1 MPVTGRKNFTFK
13 EDFANE
19 KTFDQHGS
27 GGQYGSQ
34 HHTCPCFCIRGGQQP
49 ETVIGQEIDRQNSS
63 EDYSEVSSLDQLTYT
78 GNECKVRLKENIVM
92 TTAVTVNSGNR
103 LTIDLNGHTLT
114 APENDRAFRIQDGA
128 LTIEDSIGTG
138 VIQGSGTVT
147 SYGGNGGAIWMSS
160 SDSNNAL
167 TLTGGTIR
175 GFTAKYGA
183 GVYMGSGTF
192 HMTGGAIQN
201 CLATDGGLADGGG
214 VYVFGGS
221 FELTDGTISACKANN
236 AGGGVYVSSGSFE
249 MSGGSIENCTAH
261 EGAGVKVYAS
271 NGKTA
276 SFSMN
281 GSGEIKNCNQ
291 NGVSVSAIGNGTP
304 EFTMDGGT
312 IEGSSG
318 YGVWVAAGS
327 AVMSGGSVKDSER
340 YDIYIGRSATLTVN
354 NTQVGGTVMNM
365 GAITGQGSAE
375 FTGTVENLGYVGAG
389 KITGCKIH
397 RIEHRSPYKGTI
409 ENSTWDEYVY
419 LLGYRWPAEKI
430 PSAAGESISLKF
442 PSYISEPAAMT
453 NTLVIPEGVTVTVDL
468 AGKPV
473 SADTTVTSDI
483 KIINHGTLTLI
494 DSSTGGTLSIPIEND
509 GVLNANGGTVTGEV
523 TNKGTIQAT
532 GTPVTKFTGTLVNE
546 EGASV
551 TAGNFMDCT
560 ITNNGGT
567 IGGDAIFD
575 RPEPDPEQPGAG
587 SEDGGAGAVI
597 AALAVGT
604 VVVGGGILLAHS
616 YIQNNLPEGFAVP
629 ETRRELAV
637 VLWNMASKPE
647 PASQQTYTDV
657 QDEEVLKAVCWAV
670 ENELVTP
677 ETESTLGADV
687 RVNRLQVI
695 GAMYQTNKRKK

>member
-1 MPVTGRKNFTFK
+1 M
-13 EDFANE
+13 
-19 KTFDQHGS
+19 
-27 GGQYGSQ
+27 
-34 HHTCPCFCIRGGQQP
+34 
-49 ETVIGQEIDRQNSS
+49 IGQEIDRQNSS

-78 GNECKVRLKENIVM
+78 NNECKVRLTENIVM
-92 TTAVTVNSGNR
+92 TGAVTVNNGNR

-114 APENDRAFRIQDGA
+114 AAENSRAFFIQNGA
-128 LTIEDSIGTG
+128 LTIEDSGSTG

-147 SYGGNGGAIWMSS
+147 GNGGAIWMSS

-175 GFTAKYGA
+175 GFTA
-183 GVYMGSGTF
+183 T
-192 HMTGGAIQN
+192 
-201 CLATDGGLADGGG
+201 DGGG
-214 VYVFGGS
+214 VYVSGGS
-221 FELTDGTISACKANN
+221 FKMTDGTISTCNATN

-261 EGAGVKVYAS
+261 EGAGVKVLAS
-271 NGKTA
+271 SGKA
-276 SFSMN
+276 SFSMS

-291 NGVSVSAIGNGTP
+291 DGVSIAAIGGTS
-304 EFTMDGGT
+304 EFSMSGGT
-312 IEGSSG
+312 IEDNSG
-318 YGVWVAAGS
+318 FGVWVDNGS
-327 AVMSGGSVKDSER
+327 AVMSGGSVKGSER
-340 YDIYIGRSATLTVN
+340 YDIYIGSRAALTVK
-354 NTQVGGTVMNM
+354 NTQVGGTVLNM
-365 GAITGQGSAE
+365 GKITGNGSAK
-375 FTGTVENLGYVGAG
+375 FTGTVENSGYAAAE
-389 KITGCKIH
+389 ITGCKIH
-397 RIEHRSPYKGTI
+397 RIEHRFPYKGTI
-409 ENSTWDEYVY
+409 EGSPDEYVY
-419 LLGYRWPAEKI
+419 LLGHSWPTAKI
-430 PSAAGESISLKF
+430 PSAAGESISLKV
-442 PSYISEPAAMT
+442 PSYITATME

-473 SADTTVTSDI
+473 SADAETSDI

-494 DSSTGGTLSIPIEND
+494 DSSTDGALSIPIEND
-509 GVLNANGGTVTGEV
+509 GVLNANGGTVTSKV

-532 GTPVTKFTGTLVNE
+532 GTPVTQFTGTLVNQ

-551 TAGNFMDCT
+551 TAGDFRGCT

-567 IGGDAIFD
+567 IGGGAILD
-575 RPEPDPEQPGAG
+575 NPEPDPEQPGAG

-604 VVVGGGILLAHS
+604 AVVGGGILLAHS

-629 ETRRELAV
+629 ETRQELAV
-637 VLWNMASKPE
+637 VLWNMAGKPE

>member
-1 MPVTGRKNFTFK
+1 MRPG
-13 EDFANE
+13 
-19 KTFDQHGS
+19 
-27 GGQYGSQ
+27 
-34 HHTCPCFCIRGGQQP
+34 GGQQP

-63 EDYSEVSSLDQLTYT
+63 GDYLEVSSLDQLTYT
-78 GNECKVRLKENIVM
+78 NNECKVRLTESIVM
-92 TTAVTVNSGNR
+92 TGAVTVNNGNR

-114 APENDRAFRIQDGA
+114 AAENSRAFFIQNGA

-138 VIQGSGTVT
+138 VIQGSGTVNG
-147 SYGGNGGAIWMSS
+147 YGGAILMNG

-167 TLTGGTIR
+167 TLAGGTIR

-183 GVYMGSGTF
+183 GVSMGNGTF
-192 HMTGGAIQN
+192 RMTGGAIRN
-201 CLATDGGLADGGG
+201 CSATGGKADGGG
-214 VYVFGGS
+214 VYVSGGS
-221 FELTDGTISACKANN
+221 FEMSDGTISACNAAN
-236 AGGGVYVSSGSFE
+236 AGGGVYVISGSFE
-249 MSGGSIENCTAH
+249 MSGGSIEDCTAY

-271 NGKTA
+271 NGETA

-318 YGVWVAAGS
+318 YGVCMDAGS
-327 AVMSGGSVKDSER
+327 AVMSGGSVKDSEL
-340 YDIYIGRSATLTVN
+340 YDIRIGSSATLTVN
-354 NTQVGGTVMNM
+354 NTSVGGTVLNQ
-365 GAITGQGSAE
+365 GAITGQGNAE
-375 FTGTVENLGYVGAG
+375 FTGTVEIAGTG

-409 ENSTWDEYVY
+409 TDSPCDEYVY
-419 LLGYRWPAEKI
+419 LLGRSWKI
-430 PSAAGESISLKF
+430 PSGAGESITLKVSSYLPPVMENSL
-442 PSYISEPAAMT
+442 E
-453 NTLVIPEGVTVTVDL
+453 IPKGVTVTVDL
-468 AGKPV
+468 AGKTL
-473 SADTTVTSDI
+473 SAKESDF

-509 GVLNANGGTVTGEV
+509 GILNANGGTVTSEV
-523 TNKGTIQAT
+523 TNRGAIQAT
-532 GTPVTKFTGTLVNE
+532 GTPVTQFTGTLVNR

-551 TAGNFMDCT
+551 TAGDFRGCT

-567 IGGDAIFD
+567 IGGDAILEE
-575 RPEPDPEQPGAG
+575 PKPDPEQPGAG

-604 VVVGGGILLAHS
+604 AVVGGGILLAHS

-629 ETRRELAV
+629 ETRQELAV
-637 VLWNMASKPE
+637 VLWNMAGKPE

>member
-1 MPVTGRKNFTFK
+1 MRPG
-13 EDFANE
+13 
-19 KTFDQHGS
+19 
-27 GGQYGSQ
+27 
-34 HHTCPCFCIRGGQQP
+34 GGQQP

-63 EDYSEVSSLDQLTYT
+63 GDYLEVSSLDQLTYIN
-78 GNECKVRLKENIVM
+78 NECKVRLTKDIVM
-92 TTAVTVNSGNR
+92 TKAVTVNNGNS

-114 APENDRAFRIQDGA
+114 AAANSQAFRIQGGA

-147 SYGGNGGAIWMSS
+147 GNGGAIWMSS

-175 GFTAKYGA
+175 GFTA
-183 GVYMGSGTF
+183 T
-192 HMTGGAIQN
+192 
-201 CLATDGGLADGGG
+201 DGGG
-214 VYVFGGS
+214 VYVDGGS
-221 FELTDGTISACKANN
+221 FEMSDGTISACNAAN

-249 MSGGSIENCTAH
+249 MSGGSIEDCTAH
-261 EGAGVKVYAS
+261 EGAGVKVLAS
-271 NGKTA
+271 SGKA
-276 SFSMN
+276 SFSMS

-291 NGVSVSAIGNGTP
+291 DGVSIAAIGGTS
-304 EFTMDGGT
+304 EFSMSGGT
-312 IEGSSG
+312 IEDNSG
-318 YGVWVAAGS
+318 FGVWVDNGS
-327 AVMSGGSVKDSER
+327 AVMSGGSVKGSER
-340 YDIYIGRSATLTVN
+340 YDIYIGSRAALTVK
-354 NTQVGGTVMNM
+354 NTQVGGTVLNL
-365 GAITGQGSAE
+365 GKITGQGSAE
-375 FTGTVENLGYVGAG
+375 FTGTVENSGYAVAE
-389 KITGCKIH
+389 ITGCKIH

-409 ENSTWDEYVY
+409 TGSTWDEYVY
-419 LLGYRWPAEKI
+419 LLGRSWPTAKI
-430 PSAAGESISLKF
+430 PSEAGESITLKVSSYLPPVMENSL
-442 PSYISEPAAMT
+442 E
-453 NTLVIPEGVTVTVDL
+453 IPKGVTVTVDL
-468 AGKPV
+468 AGKTL
-473 SADTTVTSDI
+473 SAEESDF

-509 GVLNANGGTVTGEV
+509 GVLNANGGTVTSEV
-523 TNKGTIQAT
+523 TNKGTIKAT
-532 GTPVTKFTGTLVNE
+532 GTPVTQFTGTLVNQ

-551 TAGNFMDCT
+551 TAGDFRGCM

-567 IGGDAIFD
+567 IGGDAILD
-575 RPEPDPEQPGAG
+575 NPEPDPEQPGAG

-604 VVVGGGILLAHS
+604 AVVGGGILLAHS

-629 ETRRELAV
+629 ETRQELAV
-637 VLWNMASKPE
+637 VLWNMAGKPE

>member
-1 MPVTGRKNFTFK
+1 MRPG
-13 EDFANE
+13 
-19 KTFDQHGS
+19 
-27 GGQYGSQ
+27 
-34 HHTCPCFCIRGGQQP
+34 GGQQP

-63 EDYSEVSSLDQLTYT
+63 GDYLEVSSLDQLTYIN
-78 GNECKVRLKENIVM
+78 NECKVRLTKDIVM
-92 TTAVTVNSGNR
+92 TKAVTVNNGNS

-114 APENDRAFRIQDGA
+114 AAANSQAFRIQGGA

-147 SYGGNGGAIWMSS
+147 GNGGAIWMSS

-175 GFTAKYGA
+175 GFTA
-183 GVYMGSGTF
+183 T
-192 HMTGGAIQN
+192 
-201 CLATDGGLADGGG
+201 DGGG
-214 VYVFGGS
+214 VYVDGGS
-221 FELTDGTISACKANN
+221 FEMSGGTISACNATN
-236 AGGGVYVSSGSFE
+236 AGGGVYVSSGSFK
-249 MSGGSIENCTAH
+249 MSGGSIEDCTAH

-276 SFSMN
+276 SFSMTGGEIQN
-281 GSGEIKNCNQ
+281 CNTDGVSIYAIGSGT
-291 NGVSVSAIGNGTP
+291 S
-304 EFTMDGGT
+304 EFTMTGGT
-312 IEGSSG
+312 IEDNGG
-318 YGVWVAAGS
+318 YGVWVDNGS
-327 AVMSGGSVKDSER
+327 AVMSGGSVKGSER
-340 YDIYIGRSATLTVN
+340 YDIYIGSRATLTVN
-354 NTQVGGTVMNM
+354 NTQVGGTVLNM
-365 GAITGQGSAE
+365 GKITGQGSAE
-375 FTGTVENLGYVGAG
+375 FTGTVENSGYAAAG
-389 KITGCKIH
+389 ITGCKIH

-409 ENSTWDEYVY
+409 TGSPDEYVY
-419 LLGYRWPAEKI
+419 LLGHSWPTAKI
-430 PSAAGESISLKF
+430 PSAAGESISLKV
-442 PSYISEPAAMT
+442 PSYITATME

-473 SADTTVTSDI
+473 SADAETSDI

-509 GVLNANGGTVTGEV
+509 GVLNANGGTVTSEV

-532 GTPVTKFTGTLVNE
+532 GTPVTQFTGTLFNE

-551 TAGNFMDCT
+551 TAGNFIDCT

-567 IGGDAIFD
+567 IGGDAILEN
-575 RPEPDPEQPGAG
+575 PEPDPEQPGAG

-604 VVVGGGILLAHS
+604 AVVGGGILLAHS

-629 ETRRELAV
+629 ETRQELAV
-637 VLWNMASKPE
+637 VLWNMAGKPE

>member
-1 MPVTGRKNFTFK
+1 MKKRLISMVLAVSMAVSIMPAPA
-13 EDFANE
+13 FA
-19 KTFDQHGS
+19 S
-27 GGQYGSQ
+27 G
-34 HHTCPCFCIRGGQQP
+34 GGQQP

-63 EDYSEVSSLDQLTYT
+63 GDYLEVSSLDQLTYIN
-78 GNECKVRLKENIVM
+78 NECKVRLTKDIVM
-92 TTAVTVNSGNR
+92 TKAVTVNNGNS

-114 APENDRAFRIQDGA
+114 AAANSQAFRIQGGA

-147 SYGGNGGAIWMSS
+147 GNGGAIWMSS

-175 GFTAKYGA
+175 GFTA
-183 GVYMGSGTF
+183 
-192 HMTGGAIQN
+192 
-201 CLATDGGLADGGG
+201 TDGG
-214 VYVFGGS
+214 VYVDGGS
-221 FELTDGTISACKANN
+221 FEMSGGTISACNATN
-236 AGGGVYVSSGSFE
+236 AGGGVYVSSGSFK
-249 MSGGSIENCTAH
+249 MSGGSIEDCTAH

-276 SFSMN
+276 SFSMTGGEIQN
-281 GSGEIKNCNQ
+281 CNTDGVSIYAIGSGT
-291 NGVSVSAIGNGTP
+291 S
-304 EFTMDGGT
+304 EFTMTGGT
-312 IEGSSG
+312 IEDNGG
-318 YGVWVAAGS
+318 YGVWVDNGS
-327 AVMSGGSVKDSER
+327 AVMSGGSVKGSER
-340 YDIYIGRSATLTVN
+340 YDIYIGSRATLTVN
-354 NTQVGGTVMNM
+354 NTQVGGTVLNM
-365 GAITGQGSAE
+365 GKITGQGSAE
-375 FTGTVENLGYVGAG
+375 FTGTVENSGYAAAG
-389 KITGCKIH
+389 ITGCKIH

-409 ENSTWDEYVY
+409 TDSPCDEYVY
-419 LLGYRWPAEKI
+419 LLGYSWPTAKI
-430 PSAAGESISLKF
+430 PSGAGESISLKF
-442 PSYISEPAAMT
+442 PSYITPKME
-453 NTLVIPEGVTVTVDL
+453 NTLEIPEGVTVTVDL

-473 SADTTVTSDI
+473 SADTGASDI

-494 DSSTGGTLSIPIEND
+494 DSGTDGTLSIPIEND
-509 GVLNANGGTVTGEV
+509 GVLNANGGTVTGKV
-523 TNKGTIQAT
+523 TNRGTIQAT

-551 TAGNFMDCT
+551 TAGNFKDCT

-567 IGGDAIFD
+567 IGGDAILD
-575 RPEPDPEQPGAG
+575 KPEPDPEQPGAG
-587 SEDGGAGAVI
+587 SEDGGTGAVI

-604 VVVGGGILLAHS
+604 AVVGGGILLAHS

-629 ETRRELAV
+629 ETRQELAV
-637 VLWNMASKPE
+637 VLWNMAGKPE

>member
-1 MPVTGRKNFTFK
+1 M
-13 EDFANE
+13 
-19 KTFDQHGS
+19 
-27 GGQYGSQ
+27 
-34 HHTCPCFCIRGGQQP
+34 
-49 ETVIGQEIDRQNSS
+49 IGQEIDRQNSS

-78 GNECKVRLKENIVM
+78 NNECKVRLTENIVM
-92 TTAVTVNSGNR
+92 TGAVTVNNGNR

-114 APENDRAFRIQDGA
+114 AAENSRAFFIQNGA
-128 LTIEDSIGTG
+128 LTIEDSGSTG

-147 SYGGNGGAIWMSS
+147 GNGGAIWMSS

-175 GFTAKYGA
+175 GFTA
-183 GVYMGSGTF
+183 T
-192 HMTGGAIQN
+192 
-201 CLATDGGLADGGG
+201 DGGG
-214 VYVFGGS
+214 VYVDGGS
-221 FELTDGTISACKANN
+221 FEMSGGTISACNATN
-236 AGGGVYVSSGSFE
+236 AGGGVYVSSGSFK
-249 MSGGSIENCTAH
+249 MSGGSIEDCTAH

-276 SFSMN
+276 SFSMTGGEIQN
-281 GSGEIKNCNQ
+281 CNTDGVSIYAIGSGT
-291 NGVSVSAIGNGTP
+291 S
-304 EFTMDGGT
+304 EFTMTGGT
-312 IEGSSG
+312 IEDNGG
-318 YGVWVAAGS
+318 YGVWVDNGS
-327 AVMSGGSVKDSER
+327 AVMSGGSVKGSER
-340 YDIYIGRSATLTVN
+340 YDIYIGSRATLTVN
-354 NTQVGGTVMNM
+354 NTQVGGTVLNM
-365 GAITGQGSAE
+365 GKITGQGSAE
-375 FTGTVENLGYVGAG
+375 FTGTVENSGYAAAG
-389 KITGCKIH
+389 ITGCKIH

-409 ENSTWDEYVY
+409 EGSTWDEYVY
-419 LLGYRWPAEKI
+419 LLGYSWPTAKI
-430 PSAAGESISLKF
+430 PSGAGESISLKF
-442 PSYISEPAAMT
+442 PSYITPKME
-453 NTLVIPEGVTVTVDL
+453 NTLEIPEGVTVTVDL

-473 SADTTVTSDI
+473 SADAEASDI

-509 GVLNANGGTVTGEV
+509 GVLNANGGTVTGKV
-523 TNKGTIQAT
+523 TNRGTIQAT
-532 GTPVTKFTGTLVNE
+532 GTPVTQFTGTLVNQ

-567 IGGDAIFD
+567 IGGGAILD
-575 RPEPDPEQPGAG
+575 KPEPDPEQPGAG

-604 VVVGGGILLAHS
+604 AVVGGGILLAHS

-629 ETRRELAV
+629 ETRQELAV
-637 VLWNMASKPE
+637 VLWNMAGKPE

>member
-1 MPVTGRKNFTFK
+1 MRPG
-13 EDFANE
+13 
-19 KTFDQHGS
+19 
-27 GGQYGSQ
+27 
-34 HHTCPCFCIRGGQQP
+34 GGQQS
-49 ETVIGQEIDRQNSS
+49 ETVIGQEIDQQNSS
-63 EDYSEVSSLDQLTYT
+63 DDYTEVNSLDNLTYT
-78 GNECKVRLKENIVM
+78 NNVCKIRLAADTVM
-92 TTAVTVNSGNR
+92 TGSVTVDSGKS

-114 APENDRAFRIQDGA
+114 AAANSKAFWIRNGA

-138 VIQGSGTVT
+138 VIQGSGTVNG
-147 SYGGNGGAIWMSS
+147 YGGAILMNG

-167 TLTGGTIR
+167 TLAGGTIR

-183 GVYMGSGTF
+183 GVSMGNGTF
-192 HMTGGAIQN
+192 RMTGGAIRN
-201 CLATDGGLADGGG
+201 CSATGGKADGGG
-214 VYVFGGS
+214 VYVSGGS
-221 FELTDGTISACKANN
+221 FEMSDGTISACNAAN
-236 AGGGVYVSSGSFE
+236 AGGGVYVISGSFE

-261 EGAGVKVYAS
+261 EGAGVKVLVS
-271 NGKTA
+271 SGKA
-276 SFSMN
+276 SFSM
-281 GSGEIKNCNQ
+281 S
-291 NGVSVSAIGNGTP
+291 
-304 EFTMDGGT
+304 GGT
-312 IEGSSG
+312 IEGSSRDG
-318 YGVWVAAGS
+318 VSIAAIGSGTPEFSMSGGTIEDNSGFGVWVDNGS
-327 AVMSGGSVKDSER
+327 AVMSGGSVKGSER
-340 YDIYIGRSATLTVN
+340 YDIYIGSRAALKVN
-354 NTQVGGTVMNM
+354 DTQVGGTVLNL
-365 GAITGQGSAE
+365 GKITGQGSAE
-375 FTGTVENLGYVGAG
+375 FTGTVENSGYAAAG
-389 KITGCKIH
+389 ITGCKIH
-397 RIEHRSPYKGTI
+397 RIEHRFPYKGTI

-419 LLGYRWPAEKI
+419 LLGHSWPTAKI
-430 PSAAGESISLKF
+430 PSAAGESISLKV
-442 PSYISEPAAMT
+442 PSYITATME

-473 SADTTVTSDI
+473 SADAETSDI

-494 DSSTGGTLSIPIEND
+494 DRSTGGALSIPIEND

-523 TNKGTIQAT
+523 TNRGTIQAT
-532 GTPVTKFTGTLVNE
+532 GTPVTQFTGTLVNQ

-551 TAGNFMDCT
+551 TAGDFRGCT

-567 IGGDAIFD
+567 IGGDAILEE
-575 RPEPDPEQPGAG
+575 PKPDPEQPGAG

-604 VVVGGGILLAHS
+604 AVVGGGILLAHS

-629 ETRRELAV
+629 ETRQELAV
-637 VLWNMASKPE
+637 VLWNMAGKPE

>member
-1 MPVTGRKNFTFK
+1 M
-13 EDFANE
+13 
-19 KTFDQHGS
+19 
-27 GGQYGSQ
+27 
-34 HHTCPCFCIRGGQQP
+34 
-49 ETVIGQEIDRQNSS
+49 IGQEIDRQNSS
-63 EDYSEVSSLDQLTYT
+63 GDYLEVSSLDQLTYIN
-78 GNECKVRLKENIVM
+78 NECKVRLTKDIVM
-92 TTAVTVNSGNR
+92 TKAVTVNNGNS

-114 APENDRAFRIQDGA
+114 AAANSQAFRIQGGA

-147 SYGGNGGAIWMSS
+147 GNGGAIWMSS

-175 GFTAKYGA
+175 GFTA
-183 GVYMGSGTF
+183 T
-192 HMTGGAIQN
+192 
-201 CLATDGGLADGGG
+201 DGGG
-214 VYVFGGS
+214 VYVDGGS
-221 FELTDGTISACKANN
+221 FEMSGGTISACNATN
-236 AGGGVYVSSGSFE
+236 AGGGVYVSSGSFK
-249 MSGGSIENCTAH
+249 MSGGSIEDCTAH

-276 SFSMN
+276 SFSMTGGEIQN
-281 GSGEIKNCNQ
+281 CNTDGVSIYAIGSGT
-291 NGVSVSAIGNGTP
+291 S
-304 EFTMDGGT
+304 EFTMTGGT
-312 IEGSSG
+312 IEDNGG
-318 YGVWVAAGS
+318 YGVWVDNGS
-327 AVMSGGSVKDSER
+327 AVMSGGSVKGSER
-340 YDIYIGRSATLTVN
+340 YDIYIGSRATLTVN
-354 NTQVGGTVMNM
+354 NTQVGGTVLNM
-365 GAITGQGSAE
+365 GKITGQGSAE
-375 FTGTVENLGYVGAG
+375 FTGTVENSGYAAAG
-389 KITGCKIH
+389 ITGCKIH

-409 ENSTWDEYVY
+409 EGSTWDEYVY
-419 LLGYRWPAEKI
+419 LLGYSWPTAKI
-430 PSAAGESISLKF
+430 PSGAGESISLKVS
-442 PSYISEPAAMT
+442 SYLPPVMENSLE
-453 NTLVIPEGVTVTVDL
+453 IPKGVTVTVDL

-473 SADTTVTSDI
+473 SADTGASDI

-494 DSSTGGTLSIPIEND
+494 DSGTDGTLSIPIEND
-509 GVLNANGGTVTGEV
+509 GVLNANGGTVTGKV
-523 TNKGTIQAT
+523 TNRGTIQAT
-532 GTPVTKFTGTLVNE
+532 GTPVTQFTGTLVNQ

-551 TAGNFMDCT
+551 TAGDFRGCT

-567 IGGDAIFD
+567 IGGGAILD
-575 RPEPDPEQPGAG
+575 KPEPDPEQPGAG

-604 VVVGGGILLAHS
+604 AVVGGGILLAHS

-629 ETRRELAV
+629 ETRQELAV
-637 VLWNMASKPE
+637 VLWNMAGKPE

>member
-1 MPVTGRKNFTFK
+1 MKKRLISMVLAVSMAVSIMPAPA
-13 EDFANE
+13 FA
-19 KTFDQHGS
+19 S
-27 GGQYGSQ
+27 
-34 HHTCPCFCIRGGQQP
+34 GGQQP

-63 EDYSEVSSLDQLTYT
+63 GDYLEVSSLDQLTYIN
-78 GNECKVRLKENIVM
+78 NECKVRLTKDIVM
-92 TTAVTVNSGNR
+92 TKAVTVNNGNS

-114 APENDRAFRIQDGA
+114 AAANSQAFRIQGGA

-147 SYGGNGGAIWMSS
+147 GNGGAIWMSS

-175 GFTAKYGA
+175 GFTA
-183 GVYMGSGTF
+183 T
-192 HMTGGAIQN
+192 
-201 CLATDGGLADGGG
+201 DGGG
-214 VYVFGGS
+214 VYVDGGS
-221 FELTDGTISACKANN
+221 FEMSGGTISACNATN
-236 AGGGVYVSSGSFE
+236 AGGGVYVSSGSFK
-249 MSGGSIENCTAH
+249 MSGGSIEDCTAH

-276 SFSMN
+276 SFSMTGGEIQN
-281 GSGEIKNCNQ
+281 CNTDGVSIYAIGSGT
-291 NGVSVSAIGNGTP
+291 S
-304 EFTMDGGT
+304 EFTMTGGT
-312 IEGSSG
+312 IEDNGG
-318 YGVWVAAGS
+318 YGVWVDNGS
-327 AVMSGGSVKDSER
+327 AVMSGGSVKGSER
-340 YDIYIGRSATLTVN
+340 YDIYIGSRATLTVN
-354 NTQVGGTVMNM
+354 NTQVGGTVLNM
-365 GAITGQGSAE
+365 GKITGQGSAE
-375 FTGTVENLGYVGAG
+375 FTGTVENSGYAAAG
-389 KITGCKIH
+389 ITGCKIH

-409 ENSTWDEYVY
+409 TDSPCDEYVY
-419 LLGYRWPAEKI
+419 LLGYSWPTAKI
-430 PSAAGESISLKF
+430 PSGAGESISLKF
-442 PSYISEPAAMT
+442 PSYITPKME
-453 NTLVIPEGVTVTVDL
+453 NTLEIPEGVTVTVDL

-473 SADTTVTSDI
+473 SADTGASDI

-494 DSSTGGTLSIPIEND
+494 DSGTDGTLSIPIEND
-509 GVLNANGGTVTGEV
+509 GVLNANGGTVTGKV
-523 TNKGTIQAT
+523 TNRGTIQAT

-551 TAGNFMDCT
+551 TAGNFKDCT

-567 IGGDAIFD
+567 IGGDAILD
-575 RPEPDPEQPGAG
+575 KPEPDPEQPGAG
-587 SEDGGAGAVI
+587 SEDGGTGAVI

-604 VVVGGGILLAHS
+604 AVVGGGILLAHS

-629 ETRRELAV
+629 ETRQELAV
-637 VLWNMASKPE
+637 VLWNMAGKPE

>member
-1 MPVTGRKNFTFK
+1 M
-13 EDFANE
+13 
-19 KTFDQHGS
+19 
-27 GGQYGSQ
+27 
-34 HHTCPCFCIRGGQQP
+34 
-49 ETVIGQEIDRQNSS
+49 IGQEIDRQNSS
-63 EDYSEVSSLDQLTYT
+63 GDYLEVSSLNQLTYT
-78 GNECKVRLKENIVM
+78 NKECKVRLTENIVM
-92 TTAVTVNSGNR
+92 TGAVTVNNGNR

-114 APENDRAFRIQDGA
+114 AAANSRAFFIQNGA

-147 SYGGNGGAIWMSS
+147 GNGGAIWMSS

-175 GFTAKYGA
+175 GFTA
-183 GVYMGSGTF
+183 T
-192 HMTGGAIQN
+192 
-201 CLATDGGLADGGG
+201 DGGG
-214 VYVFGGS
+214 VYVDGGS
-221 FELTDGTISACKANN
+221 FEMFSGTISACNATN
-236 AGGGVYVSSGSFE
+236 AGGGVYVSSGSFK
-249 MSGGSIENCTAH
+249 MSGGSIEDCTAH

-276 SFSMN
+276 SFSMTGGEIQN
-281 GSGEIKNCNQ
+281 CNTDGVSIYAIGSGT
-291 NGVSVSAIGNGTP
+291 S
-304 EFTMDGGT
+304 EFTMTGGT
-312 IEGSSG
+312 IEDNGG
-318 YGVWVAAGS
+318 YGVWVDNGS
-327 AVMSGGSVKDSER
+327 AVMSGGSVKGSER
-340 YDIYIGRSATLTVN
+340 YDIYIGSRATLTVN
-354 NTQVGGTVMNM
+354 NTQVGGTVLNM
-365 GAITGQGSAE
+365 GKITGQGSAE
-375 FTGTVENLGYVGAG
+375 FTGTVENSGYAAAG
-389 KITGCKIH
+389 ITGCKIH

-409 ENSTWDEYVY
+409 EGSTWDEYVY
-419 LLGYRWPAEKI
+419 LLGYSWPTAKI
-430 PSAAGESISLKF
+430 PSGAGESISLKF
-442 PSYISEPAAMT
+442 PSYITPKME
-453 NTLVIPEGVTVTVDL
+453 NTLEIPEGVTVTVDL

-473 SADTTVTSDI
+473 SADAETSDI

-494 DSSTGGTLSIPIEND
+494 DSGTDGTLSIPIEND
-509 GVLNANGGTVTGEV
+509 GVLNANGGTVTGKV
-523 TNKGTIQAT
+523 TNRGTIQAT
-532 GTPVTKFTGTLVNE
+532 GTPVTQFTGTLVNQ

-551 TAGNFMDCT
+551 TAGDFRGCT

-567 IGGDAIFD
+567 IGGDAILEE
-575 RPEPDPEQPGAG
+575 PKPDPEQPGAG

-604 VVVGGGILLAHS
+604 AVVGGGILLAHS

-629 ETRRELAV
+629 ETRQELAV
-637 VLWNMASKPE
+637 VLWNMAGKPE

>member
-1 MPVTGRKNFTFK
+1 MRPG
-13 EDFANE
+13 
-19 KTFDQHGS
+19 
-27 GGQYGSQ
+27 
-34 HHTCPCFCIRGGQQP
+34 GGQQP

-63 EDYSEVSSLDQLTYT
+63 GDYLEVSSLDQLTYIN
-78 GNECKVRLKENIVM
+78 NECKVRLTKDIVM
-92 TTAVTVNSGNR
+92 TKAVTVNNGNR

-114 APENDRAFRIQDGA
+114 AAANSQAFRIQGGA

-147 SYGGNGGAIWMSS
+147 GNGGAIWMSS

-175 GFTAKYGA
+175 GFTA
-183 GVYMGSGTF
+183 T
-192 HMTGGAIQN
+192 
-201 CLATDGGLADGGG
+201 DGGG
-214 VYVFGGS
+214 VYVDGGS
-221 FELTDGTISACKANN
+221 FEMSGGTISACNATN
-236 AGGGVYVSSGSFE
+236 AGGGVYVSSGSFK
-249 MSGGSIENCTAH
+249 MSGGSIEDCTAH

-276 SFSMN
+276 SFSMTGGEIQN
-281 GSGEIKNCNQ
+281 CNTDGVSIYAIGSGT
-291 NGVSVSAIGNGTP
+291 S
-304 EFTMDGGT
+304 EFTMTGGT
-312 IEGSSG
+312 IEDNGG
-318 YGVWVAAGS
+318 YGVWVDNGS
-327 AVMSGGSVKDSER
+327 AVMSGGSVKGSER
-340 YDIYIGRSATLTVN
+340 YDIYIGSRATLTVN
-354 NTQVGGTVMNM
+354 NTQVGGTVLNM
-365 GAITGQGSAE
+365 GKITGQGSAE
-375 FTGTVENLGYVGAG
+375 FTGTVENSGYAAAG
-389 KITGCKIH
+389 ITGCKIH

-409 ENSTWDEYVY
+409 TDSPCDEYVY
-419 LLGYRWPAEKI
+419 LLGYSWPTAKI
-430 PSAAGESISLKF
+430 PSGAGESISLKF
-442 PSYISEPAAMT
+442 PSYITPKME
-453 NTLVIPEGVTVTVDL
+453 NTLEIPEGVTVTVDL

-473 SADTTVTSDI
+473 SADTGASDI

-494 DSSTGGTLSIPIEND
+494 DSGTDGTLSIPIEND
-509 GVLNANGGTVTGEV
+509 GVLNANGGTVTGKV
-523 TNKGTIQAT
+523 TNRGTIQAT

-551 TAGNFMDCT
+551 TAGNFKDCT

-567 IGGDAIFD
+567 IGGDAILD
-575 RPEPDPEQPGAG
+575 KPEPDPEQPGAG
-587 SEDGGAGAVI
+587 SEDGGTGAVI

-604 VVVGGGILLAHS
+604 AVVGGGILLAHS

-629 ETRRELAV
+629 ETRQELAV
-637 VLWNMASKPE
+637 VLWNMAGKPE

>member
-1 MPVTGRKNFTFK
+1 M
-13 EDFANE
+13 
-19 KTFDQHGS
+19 
-27 GGQYGSQ
+27 
-34 HHTCPCFCIRGGQQP
+34 
-49 ETVIGQEIDRQNSS
+49 IGQEIDRQNSS

-78 GNECKVRLKENIVM
+78 SKECKVRLTGDIVM
-92 TTAVTVNSGNR
+92 TGAVTVDNGNS

-114 APENDRAFRIQDGA
+114 AAANSRAFYIRGGA

-138 VIQGSGTVT
+138 VIQGNGTVN
-147 SYGGNGGAIWMSS
+147 GDGGAIWMSS
-160 SDSNNAL
+160 GDSTNAL

-175 GFTAKYGA
+175 GFTATDGA
-183 GVYMGSGTF
+183 GVYMGNGTF
-192 HMTGGAIQN
+192 KMTGGAIRD
-201 CLATDGGLADGGG
+201 CRATDGGG

-221 FELTDGTISACKANN
+221 FEMTDGTISTCNATN
-236 AGGGVYVSSGSFE
+236 AGGGVYVSSGTIE

-261 EGAGVKVYAS
+261 EGAGVKVLVS

-276 SFSMN
+276 SFSMS
-281 GSGEIKNCNQ
+281 GSGEIKNCNTD
-291 NGVSVSAIGNGTP
+291 GVSIAAIGSGTP
-304 EFTMDGGT
+304 EFSMSGGT
-312 IEGSSG
+312 IEDNSG
-318 YGVWVAAGS
+318 FGVWMAAGS
-327 AVMSGGSVKDSER
+327 AVMSGGSVKGSER
-340 YDIYIGRSATLTVN
+340 YDIYIGSGATLTVD
-354 NTQVGGTVMNM
+354 NTQVGGTVLNL
-365 GAITGQGSAE
+365 GKITGQENAE
-375 FTGTVENLGYVGAG
+375 FTGTVEKSGYAVAE
-389 KITGCKIH
+389 ITGCKIH
-397 RIEHRSPYKGTI
+397 RIEHRFPYKGTI
-409 ENSTWDEYVY
+409 EGSPDEYVY
-419 LLGYRWPAEKI
+419 LLGHSWPTAKI
-430 PSAAGESISLKF
+430 PSAAGESISLKV
-442 PSYISEPAAMT
+442 PSYITATME

-473 SADTTVTSDI
+473 SADAETSDI

-494 DSSTGGTLSIPIEND
+494 DRSTGGTLSIPIEND
-509 GVLNANGGTVTGEV
+509 GILNANGGKVTSEV

-532 GTPVTKFTGTLVNE
+532 CTPVTQFTGTLFNE

-551 TAGNFMDCT
+551 TAGNFIDCT

-567 IGGDAIFD
+567 IGGDAILKN
-575 RPEPDPEQPGAG
+575 PEPDPEQPGAG

-616 YIQNNLPEGFAVP
+616 YIQNNLPEGFAAP
-629 ETRRELAV
+629 ETRQELAV
-637 VLWNMASKPE
+637 VLWNMAGKPE

-687 RVNRLQVI
+687 RVSRLQVI

>member
-1 MPVTGRKNFTFK
+1 MHPG
-13 EDFANE
+13 
-19 KTFDQHGS
+19 
-27 GGQYGSQ
+27 
-34 HHTCPCFCIRGGQQP
+34 GGQQP

-63 EDYSEVSSLDQLTYT
+63 EDYSEVSSLNQLTYT
-78 GNECKVRLKENIVM
+78 SKECKVRLKENIVM

-114 APENDRAFRIQDGA
+114 APENDKAFYIRDGA

-183 GVYMGSGTF
+183 GVYMGNGTF

-201 CLATDGGLADGGG
+201 CSATDGNADGGG

-221 FELTDGTISACKANN
+221 FEMSDGTISACNATN
-236 AGGGVYVSSGSFE
+236 AGGGVYVSSGSFK

-271 NGKTA
+271 NGETA

-318 YGVWVAAGS
+318 YGVCMDAGS
-327 AVMSGGSVKDSER
+327 AEMSGGSVKGSGS
-340 YDIYIGRSATLTVN
+340 YDIYIGSRAALTVN
-354 NTQVGGTVMNM
+354 DTQVGGTVLNL
-365 GAITGQGSAE
+365 GKITGQGSAE
-375 FTGTVENLGYVGAG
+375 FTGTVENSGYAVAE
-389 KITGCKIH
+389 ITGCKIH

-509 GVLNANGGTVTGEV
+509 GILNANGGTVTGEV

-567 IGGDAIFD
+567 ISGDAIFD
-575 RPEPDPEQPGAG
+575 KPEPDPEQPGAG

-604 VVVGGGILLAHS
+604 AVVGGGILLAHS

-629 ETRRELAV
+629 ETRQELAV
-637 VLWNMASKPE
+637 VLWNMAGKPE

>member
-1 MPVTGRKNFTFK
+1 M
-13 EDFANE
+13 
-19 KTFDQHGS
+19 
-27 GGQYGSQ
+27 
-34 HHTCPCFCIRGGQQP
+34 
-49 ETVIGQEIDRQNSS
+49 IGQEIDRQNSS
-63 EDYSEVSSLDQLTYT
+63 GDYSEVSSLDQLTYT
-78 GNECKVRLKENIVM
+78 NNECKVRLTEDIVM
-92 TTAVTVNSGNR
+92 TGAVTVNNGNR

-114 APENDRAFRIQDGA
+114 AAANSQAFRIQNGA
-128 LTIEDSIGTG
+128 LTIEDSGSTG

-147 SYGGNGGAIWMSS
+147 GNGGAIWMSS
-160 SDSNNAL
+160 NDSNNAL

-175 GFTAKYGA
+175 GFTA
-183 GVYMGSGTF
+183 T
-192 HMTGGAIQN
+192 
-201 CLATDGGLADGGG
+201 DGGG
-214 VYVFGGS
+214 VYVSGGS
-221 FELTDGTISACKANN
+221 FEMSGGTISACNAAN

-261 EGAGVKVYAS
+261 EGAGVKVLAS
-271 NGKTA
+271 SGKA
-276 SFSMN
+276 SFSMS

-291 NGVSVSAIGNGTP
+291 DGVSIAAIGGTS
-304 EFTMDGGT
+304 EFSMSGGT
-312 IEGSSG
+312 IEDNSG
-318 YGVWVAAGS
+318 FGVWVDNGS
-327 AVMSGGSVKDSER
+327 AVMSGGSVKGSER
-340 YDIYIGRSATLTVN
+340 YDIYIGSRAALTVK
-354 NTQVGGTVMNM
+354 NTQVGGTVLNL
-365 GAITGQGSAE
+365 GKITGQGSAE
-375 FTGTVENLGYVGAG
+375 FTGTVENSGYAVAE
-389 KITGCKIH
+389 ITGCKIH

-409 ENSTWDEYVY
+409 TDSPCDEYVY
-419 LLGYRWPAEKI
+419 LLGRSWKI
-430 PSAAGESISLKF
+430 PSGAGESITLKVSSYLPPVMENSL
-442 PSYISEPAAMT
+442 E
-453 NTLVIPEGVTVTVDL
+453 IPKGVTVTVDL
-468 AGKPV
+468 AGKTL
-473 SADTTVTSDI
+473 SAKESDF

-509 GVLNANGGTVTGEV
+509 DDGVLNANGGTVTSEV
-523 TNKGTIQAT
+523 TNKGTIKAT
-532 GTPVTKFTGTLVNE
+532 GTPVTQFTGTLVNQ

-551 TAGNFMDCT
+551 TAGDFRGCM

-567 IGGDAIFD
+567 IGGDAIWD
-575 RPEPDPEQPGAG
+575 NPEPGPEQPGAG

-629 ETRRELAV
+629 ETRQELAV
-637 VLWNMASKPE
+637 VLWNMAGKPE

>member
-1 MPVTGRKNFTFK
+1 M
-13 EDFANE
+13 
-19 KTFDQHGS
+19 
-27 GGQYGSQ
+27 
-34 HHTCPCFCIRGGQQP
+34 
-49 ETVIGQEIDRQNSS
+49 IGQEIDRQNSS
-63 EDYSEVSSLDQLTYT
+63 GDYLEVSSLDQLTYIN
-78 GNECKVRLKENIVM
+78 NECKVRLTKDIVM
-92 TTAVTVNSGNR
+92 TKAVTVNNGNS

-114 APENDRAFRIQDGA
+114 AAANSQAFRIQGGA

-147 SYGGNGGAIWMSS
+147 GNGGAIWMSS

-175 GFTAKYGA
+175 GFTA
-183 GVYMGSGTF
+183 T
-192 HMTGGAIQN
+192 
-201 CLATDGGLADGGG
+201 DGGG
-214 VYVFGGS
+214 VYVDGGS
-221 FELTDGTISACKANN
+221 FEMSGGTISACNATN
-236 AGGGVYVSSGSFE
+236 AGGGVYVSSGSFK
-249 MSGGSIENCTAH
+249 MSGGSIEDCTAH

-276 SFSMN
+276 SFSMTGGEIQN
-281 GSGEIKNCNQ
+281 CNTDGVSIYAIGSGT
-291 NGVSVSAIGNGTP
+291 S
-304 EFTMDGGT
+304 EFTMTGGT
-312 IEGSSG
+312 IEDNGG
-318 YGVWVAAGS
+318 YGVWVDNGS
-327 AVMSGGSVKDSER
+327 AVMSGGSVKGSER
-340 YDIYIGRSATLTVN
+340 YDIYIGSRATLTVN
-354 NTQVGGTVMNM
+354 NTQVGGTVLNM
-365 GAITGQGSAE
+365 GKITGQGSAE
-375 FTGTVENLGYVGAG
+375 FTGTVENSGYAAAG
-389 KITGCKIH
+389 ITGCKIH

-409 ENSTWDEYVY
+409 EGSTWDEYVY
-419 LLGYRWPAEKI
+419 LLGYSWPTAKI
-430 PSAAGESISLKF
+430 PSGAGESISLKF
-442 PSYISEPAAMT
+442 PSYITPKME
-453 NTLVIPEGVTVTVDL
+453 NTLEIPEGVTVTVDL

-473 SADTTVTSDI
+473 SADAEASDI

-509 GVLNANGGTVTGEV
+509 GVLNANGGTVTGKV
-523 TNKGTIQAT
+523 TNRGTIQAT
-532 GTPVTKFTGTLVNE
+532 GTPVTQFTGTLVNQ

-551 TAGNFMDCT
+551 TAGDFRGCM

-567 IGGDAIFD
+567 IGGDAILD
-575 RPEPDPEQPGAG
+575 NPEPDPEQPGAG

-604 VVVGGGILLAHS
+604 AVVGGGILLAHS

-629 ETRRELAV
+629 ETRQELAV
-637 VLWNMASKPE
+637 VLWNMAGKPE

>member
-1 MPVTGRKNFTFK
+1 MRPG
-13 EDFANE
+13 
-19 KTFDQHGS
+19 
-27 GGQYGSQ
+27 
-34 HHTCPCFCIRGGQQP
+34 GGQQP

-63 EDYSEVSSLDQLTYT
+63 GDYLEVSSLDQLTYIN
-78 GNECKVRLKENIVM
+78 NECKVRLTKDIVM
-92 TTAVTVNSGNR
+92 TKAVTVNNGNS

-114 APENDRAFRIQDGA
+114 AAANSQAFRIQGGA

-147 SYGGNGGAIWMSS
+147 GNGGAIWMSS

-175 GFTAKYGA
+175 GFTA
-183 GVYMGSGTF
+183 T
-192 HMTGGAIQN
+192 
-201 CLATDGGLADGGG
+201 DGGG
-214 VYVFGGS
+214 VYVDGGS
-221 FELTDGTISACKANN
+221 FEMSGGTISACNATN
-236 AGGGVYVSSGSFE
+236 AGGGVYVSSGSFK
-249 MSGGSIENCTAH
+249 MSGGSIEDCTAH

-276 SFSMN
+276 SFSMTGGEIQN
-281 GSGEIKNCNQ
+281 CNTDGVSIYAIGSGT
-291 NGVSVSAIGNGTP
+291 S
-304 EFTMDGGT
+304 EFTMTGGT
-312 IEGSSG
+312 IEDNGG
-318 YGVWVAAGS
+318 YGVWVDNGS
-327 AVMSGGSVKDSER
+327 AVMSGGSVKGSER
-340 YDIYIGRSATLTVN
+340 YDIYIGSRATLTVN
-354 NTQVGGTVMNM
+354 NTQVGGTVLNM
-365 GAITGQGSAE
+365 GKITGQGSAE
-375 FTGTVENLGYVGAG
+375 FTGTVENSGYAAAG
-389 KITGCKIH
+389 ITGCKIH

-409 ENSTWDEYVY
+409 EGSTWDEYVY
-419 LLGYRWPAEKI
+419 LLGYSWPTAKI
-430 PSAAGESISLKF
+430 PS
-442 PSYISEPAAMT
+442 YITPKME
-453 NTLVIPEGVTVTVDL
+453 NTLEIPEGVTVTVDL

-473 SADTTVTSDI
+473 SADTGASDI

-494 DSSTGGTLSIPIEND
+494 DSGTDGTLSIPIEND
-509 GVLNANGGTVTGEV
+509 GVLNANGGTVTGKV
-523 TNKGTIQAT
+523 TNRGTIQAT
-532 GTPVTKFTGTLVNE
+532 GTPVTQFTGTLVNQ

-551 TAGNFMDCT
+551 TAGDFRGCT

-567 IGGDAIFD
+567 IGGGAILD
-575 RPEPDPEQPGAG
+575 KPEPDPEQPGAG

-604 VVVGGGILLAHS
+604 AVVGGGILLAHS

-629 ETRRELAV
+629 ETRQELAV
-637 VLWNMASKPE
+637 VLWNMAGKPE

>member
-1 MPVTGRKNFTFK
+1 MRRG
-13 EDFANE
+13 
-19 KTFDQHGS
+19 
-27 GGQYGSQ
+27 
-34 HHTCPCFCIRGGQQP
+34 GGQQP

-78 GNECKVRLKENIVM
+78 NNECKVRLTENIVM
-92 TTAVTVNSGNR
+92 TGAVTVNNGNR

-114 APENDRAFRIQDGA
+114 AAENSRAFFIQNGA
-128 LTIEDSIGTG
+128 LTIEDSGSTG

-147 SYGGNGGAIWMSS
+147 GNGGAIWMSS
-160 SDSNNAL
+160 GDSNNAL

-175 GFTAKYGA
+175 GFTA
-183 GVYMGSGTF
+183 T
-192 HMTGGAIQN
+192 
-201 CLATDGGLADGGG
+201 DGGG
-214 VYVFGGS
+214 VYVSGGS
-221 FELTDGTISACKANN
+221 FKMTDGTISTCNATN

-261 EGAGVKVYAS
+261 EGAGVKVLAS
-271 NGKTA
+271 SGKA
-276 SFSMN
+276 SFSMS

-291 NGVSVSAIGNGTP
+291 DGVSIAAIGGTS
-304 EFTMDGGT
+304 EFSMSGGT
-312 IEGSSG
+312 IEDNSG
-318 YGVWVAAGS
+318 FGVWVDNGS
-327 AVMSGGSVKDSER
+327 AVMSGGSVKGSER
-340 YDIYIGRSATLTVN
+340 YDIYIGSRAALTVK
-354 NTQVGGTVMNM
+354 NTQVGGTVLNL
-365 GAITGQGSAE
+365 GKITGQGSAE
-375 FTGTVENLGYVGAG
+375 FTGTVENSGYAVAE
-389 KITGCKIH
+389 ITGCKIH

-409 ENSTWDEYVY
+409 TGSTWDEYVY
-419 LLGYRWPAEKI
+419 LLGRSWPTAKI
-430 PSAAGESISLKF
+430 PSEAGESITLKVSSYLPPVMENSL
-442 PSYISEPAAMT
+442 E
-453 NTLVIPEGVTVTVDL
+453 IPKGVTVTVDL
-468 AGKPV
+468 AGKTL
-473 SADTTVTSDI
+473 SAEESDF

-509 GVLNANGGTVTGEV
+509 GVLNANGGTVTSEV
-523 TNKGTIQAT
+523 TNKGTIKAT
-532 GTPVTKFTGTLVNE
+532 GTPVTQFTGTLVNQ

-551 TAGNFMDCT
+551 TAGDFRGCM

-567 IGGDAIFD
+567 IGGDAILD
-575 RPEPDPEQPGAG
+575 NPEPDPEQPGAG

-604 VVVGGGILLAHS
+604 AVVGGGILLAHS

-629 ETRRELAV
+629 ETRQELAV
-637 VLWNMASKPE
+637 VLWNMAGKPE

>member
-1 MPVTGRKNFTFK
+1 MRPG
-13 EDFANE
+13 
-19 KTFDQHGS
+19 
-27 GGQYGSQ
+27 
-34 HHTCPCFCIRGGQQP
+34 GGQQP

-63 EDYSEVSSLDQLTYT
+63 GDYLEVSSLDQLTYIN
-78 GNECKVRLKENIVM
+78 NECKVRLTKDIVM
-92 TTAVTVNSGNR
+92 TKAVTVNNGNS

-114 APENDRAFRIQDGA
+114 AAANSQAFRIQGGA

-147 SYGGNGGAIWMSS
+147 GNGGAIWMSS

-175 GFTAKYGA
+175 GFTA
-183 GVYMGSGTF
+183 T
-192 HMTGGAIQN
+192 
-201 CLATDGGLADGGG
+201 DGGG
-214 VYVFGGS
+214 VYVDGGS
-221 FELTDGTISACKANN
+221 FEMSGGTISACNATN
-236 AGGGVYVSSGSFE
+236 AGGGVYVSSGSFK
-249 MSGGSIENCTAH
+249 MSGGSIEDCTAH

-276 SFSMN
+276 SFSMTGGEIQN
-281 GSGEIKNCNQ
+281 CNTDGVSIYAIGSGT
-291 NGVSVSAIGNGTP
+291 S
-304 EFTMDGGT
+304 EFTMTGGT
-312 IEGSSG
+312 IEDNGG
-318 YGVWVAAGS
+318 YGVWVDNGS
-327 AVMSGGSVKDSER
+327 AVMSGGSVKGSER
-340 YDIYIGRSATLTVN
+340 YDIYIGSRATLTVN
-354 NTQVGGTVMNM
+354 NTQVGGTVLNM
-365 GAITGQGSAE
+365 GKITGQGSAE
-375 FTGTVENLGYVGAG
+375 FTGTVENSGYAAAE
-389 KITGCKIH
+389 ITGCKIH
-397 RIEHRSPYKGTI
+397 RIEHRFPYKGTI
-409 ENSTWDEYVY
+409 EGSPDEYVY
-419 LLGYRWPAEKI
+419 LLGHSWPTAKI
-430 PSAAGESISLKF
+430 PSAAGESISLKV
-442 PSYISEPAAMT
+442 PSYITATME

-473 SADTTVTSDI
+473 SADAETSDI

-494 DSSTGGTLSIPIEND
+494 DSSTDGALSIPIEND
-509 GVLNANGGTVTGEV
+509 GVLNANGGTVTSKV

-532 GTPVTKFTGTLVNE
+532 GTPVTQFTGTLVNQ

-551 TAGNFMDCT
+551 TAGDFRGCT

-567 IGGDAIFD
+567 IGGGAILD
-575 RPEPDPEQPGAG
+575 NPEPDPEQPGAG

-604 VVVGGGILLAHS
+604 AVVGGGILLAHS

-629 ETRRELAV
+629 ETRQELAV
-637 VLWNMASKPE
+637 VLWNMAGKPE

-677 ETESTLGADV
+677 ETESTLGADA

>member
-1 MPVTGRKNFTFK
+1 M
-13 EDFANE
+13 
-19 KTFDQHGS
+19 
-27 GGQYGSQ
+27 
-34 HHTCPCFCIRGGQQP
+34 
-49 ETVIGQEIDRQNSS
+49 IGQEIDRQNSS

-78 GNECKVRLKENIVM
+78 NNECKVRLTENIVM
-92 TTAVTVNSGNR
+92 TGAVTVNNGNR

-114 APENDRAFRIQDGA
+114 AAENSRAFFIQNGA
-128 LTIEDSIGTG
+128 LTIEDSGSTG

-147 SYGGNGGAIWMSS
+147 GNGGAIWMSS

-175 GFTAKYGA
+175 GFTA
-183 GVYMGSGTF
+183 T
-192 HMTGGAIQN
+192 
-201 CLATDGGLADGGG
+201 DGGG
-214 VYVFGGS
+214 VYVSGGS
-221 FELTDGTISACKANN
+221 FKMTDGTISTCNATN

-261 EGAGVKVYAS
+261 EGAGVKVLAS
-271 NGKTA
+271 SGKA
-276 SFSMN
+276 SFSMS

-291 NGVSVSAIGNGTP
+291 DGVSIAAIGGTS
-304 EFTMDGGT
+304 EFSMSGGT
-312 IEGSSG
+312 IEDNSG
-318 YGVWVAAGS
+318 FGVWVDNGS
-327 AVMSGGSVKDSER
+327 AVMSGGSVKGSER
-340 YDIYIGRSATLTVN
+340 YDIYIGSRAALTVK
-354 NTQVGGTVMNM
+354 NTQVGGTVLNL
-365 GAITGQGSAE
+365 GKITGQGSAE
-375 FTGTVENLGYVGAG
+375 FTGTVENSGYAVAE
-389 KITGCKIH
+389 ITGCKIH

-409 ENSTWDEYVY
+409 TGSTWDEYVY
-419 LLGYRWPAEKI
+419 LLGRSWPTAKI
-430 PSAAGESISLKF
+430 PSEAGESITLKVSSYLPPVMENSL
-442 PSYISEPAAMT
+442 E
-453 NTLVIPEGVTVTVDL
+453 IPKGVTVTVDL
-468 AGKPV
+468 AGKTL
-473 SADTTVTSDI
+473 SAEESDF

-509 GVLNANGGTVTGEV
+509 GVLNANGGTVTSEV
-523 TNKGTIQAT
+523 TNKGTIKAT
-532 GTPVTKFTGTLVNE
+532 GTPVTQFTGTLVNQ

-551 TAGNFMDCT
+551 TAGDFRGCM

-567 IGGDAIFD
+567 IGGDAILD
-575 RPEPDPEQPGAG
+575 NPEPDPEQPGAG

-604 VVVGGGILLAHS
+604 AAVGGGILLAHS

-629 ETRRELAV
+629 ETRQELAV
-637 VLWNMASKPE
+637 VLWNMAGKPE

>member
-1 MPVTGRKNFTFK
+1 M
-13 EDFANE
+13 
-19 KTFDQHGS
+19 
-27 GGQYGSQ
+27 
-34 HHTCPCFCIRGGQQP
+34 
-49 ETVIGQEIDRQNSS
+49 IGQEIDRQNSS
-63 EDYSEVSSLDQLTYT
+63 GDYLEVSSLDQLTYIN
-78 GNECKVRLKENIVM
+78 NECKVRLTKDIVM
-92 TTAVTVNSGNR
+92 TKAVTVNNGNS

-114 APENDRAFRIQDGA
+114 AAANSQAFRIQGGA

-147 SYGGNGGAIWMSS
+147 GNSGAIWMSS

-175 GFTAKYGA
+175 GFTA
-183 GVYMGSGTF
+183 T
-192 HMTGGAIQN
+192 
-201 CLATDGGLADGGG
+201 DGGG
-214 VYVFGGS
+214 VYVDGGS
-221 FELTDGTISACKANN
+221 FEMSGGTISACNATN
-236 AGGGVYVSSGSFE
+236 AGGGVYVSSGSFK
-249 MSGGSIENCTAH
+249 MSGGSIEDCTAH

-276 SFSMN
+276 SFSMTGGEIQN
-281 GSGEIKNCNQ
+281 CNTDGVSIYAIGSGT
-291 NGVSVSAIGNGTP
+291 S
-304 EFTMDGGT
+304 EFTMTGGT
-312 IEGSSG
+312 IEDNGG
-318 YGVWVAAGS
+318 YGVWVDNGS
-327 AVMSGGSVKDSER
+327 AVMSGGSVKGSER
-340 YDIYIGRSATLTVN
+340 YDIYIGSRATLTVN
-354 NTQVGGTVMNM
+354 NTQVGGTVLNM
-365 GAITGQGSAE
+365 GKITGQGSAE
-375 FTGTVENLGYVGAG
+375 FTGTVENSGYAAAG
-389 KITGCKIH
+389 ITGCKIH

-409 ENSTWDEYVY
+409 EGSTWDEYVY
-419 LLGYRWPAEKI
+419 LLGYSWPTAKI
-430 PSAAGESISLKF
+430 PSGAGESISLKF
-442 PSYISEPAAMT
+442 PSYITPKME
-453 NTLVIPEGVTVTVDL
+453 NTLEIPEGVTVTVDL

-473 SADTTVTSDI
+473 SADTGASDI

-494 DSSTGGTLSIPIEND
+494 DSGTDGTLSIPIEND
-509 GVLNANGGTVTGEV
+509 GVLNANGGTVTGKV
-523 TNKGTIQAT
+523 TNRGTIQAT
-532 GTPVTKFTGTLVNE
+532 GTPVTQFTGTLVNQ

-551 TAGNFMDCT
+551 TAGDFRGCT

-567 IGGDAIFD
+567 IGGGAILD
-575 RPEPDPEQPGAG
+575 KPEPDPEQPGAG

-604 VVVGGGILLAHS
+604 AVVGGGILLAHS

-629 ETRRELAV
+629 ETRQELAV
-637 VLWNMASKPE
+637 VLWNMAGKPE

>member
-1 MPVTGRKNFTFK
+1 M
-13 EDFANE
+13 
-19 KTFDQHGS
+19 
-27 GGQYGSQ
+27 
-34 HHTCPCFCIRGGQQP
+34 
-49 ETVIGQEIDRQNSS
+49 IGQEIDRQNSS
-63 EDYSEVSSLDQLTYT
+63 GDYLEVSSLDQLTYIN
-78 GNECKVRLKENIVM
+78 NECKVRLTKDIVM
-92 TTAVTVNSGNR
+92 TKAVTVNNGNS

-114 APENDRAFRIQDGA
+114 AAANSQAFRIQGGA

-147 SYGGNGGAIWMSS
+147 GNGGAIWMSS

-175 GFTAKYGA
+175 GFTA
-183 GVYMGSGTF
+183 T
-192 HMTGGAIQN
+192 
-201 CLATDGGLADGGG
+201 DGGG
-214 VYVFGGS
+214 VYVDGGS
-221 FELTDGTISACKANN
+221 FEMSGGTISACNATN
-236 AGGGVYVSSGSFE
+236 AGGGVYVSSGSFK
-249 MSGGSIENCTAH
+249 MSGGSIEDCTAH

-276 SFSMN
+276 SFSMTGGEIQN
-281 GSGEIKNCNQ
+281 CNTDGVSIYAIGSGK
-291 NGVSVSAIGNGTP
+291 S
-304 EFTMDGGT
+304 EFTMTGGT
-312 IEGSSG
+312 IEDNGG
-318 YGVWVAAGS
+318 YGVWVDNGS
-327 AVMSGGSVKDSER
+327 AVMSGGSVKGSER
-340 YDIYIGRSATLTVN
+340 YDIYIGSRATLTVN
-354 NTQVGGTVMNM
+354 NTQVGGTVLNM
-365 GAITGQGSAE
+365 GKITGQGSAE
-375 FTGTVENLGYVGAG
+375 FTGTVENSGYAAAG
-389 KITGCKIH
+389 ITGCKIH

-409 ENSTWDEYVY
+409 EGSTWDEYVY
-419 LLGYRWPAEKI
+419 LLGYSWPTAKI
-430 PSAAGESISLKF
+430 PSGAGESISLKF
-442 PSYISEPAAMT
+442 PSYITPKME
-453 NTLVIPEGVTVTVDL
+453 NTLEIPEGVTVTVDL

-473 SADTTVTSDI
+473 SADTGASDI

-494 DSSTGGTLSIPIEND
+494 DSGTDGTLSIPIEND
-509 GVLNANGGTVTGEV
+509 GVLNANGGTVTGKV
-523 TNKGTIQAT
+523 TNRGTIQAT
-532 GTPVTKFTGTLVNE
+532 GTPVTQFTGTLVNQ

-551 TAGNFMDCT
+551 TAGDFRGCT

-567 IGGDAIFD
+567 IGGGAILD
-575 RPEPDPEQPGAG
+575 KPEPDPEQPGAG

-604 VVVGGGILLAHS
+604 AVVGGGILLAHS

-629 ETRRELAV
+629 ETRQELAV
-637 VLWNMASKPE
+637 VLWNMAGKPE

>member
-1 MPVTGRKNFTFK
+1 MRP
-13 EDFANE
+13 
-19 KTFDQHGS
+19 
-27 GGQYGSQ
+27 
-34 HHTCPCFCIRGGQQP
+34 GGQQP

-63 EDYSEVSSLDQLTYT
+63 GDYSEVSSLDQLTYT
-78 GNECKVRLKENIVM
+78 NNECKVRLTKDIVM
-92 TTAVTVNSGNR
+92 TGAVTVNNGNR

-114 APENDRAFRIQDGA
+114 AAANSRAFFIQNGA
-128 LTIEDSIGTG
+128 LTIEDSIGGG
-138 VIQGSGTVT
+138 VIQGSGTVNG
-147 SYGGNGGAIWMSS
+147 YGGAILMNG

-167 TLTGGTIR
+167 TLAGGTIS
-175 GFTAKYGA
+175 GFTATNGA
-183 GVYMGSGTF
+183 GVSMGNGTF
-192 HMTGGAIQN
+192 RMTDGAIRN
-201 CLATDGGLADGGG
+201 CSATDGGG

-221 FELTDGTISACKANN
+221 FEMTDGTISACNATN

-261 EGAGVKVYAS
+261 EGAGVKVHAS
-271 NGKTA
+271 SGETA
-276 SFSMN
+276 SFSMK
-281 GSGEIKNCNQ
+281 GSGEIKNCNTD
-291 NGVSVSAIGNGTP
+291 GVSIFARGSGTSK
-304 EFTMDGGT
+304 FTMDGGT
-312 IEGSSG
+312 IEDNGG
-318 YGVWVAAGS
+318 FGVWVDNGS
-327 AVMSGGSVKDSER
+327 AVMSGGSVKGSER
-340 YDIYIGRSATLTVN
+340 YDIYIGSRAALTVN
-354 NTQVGGTVMNM
+354 NTQVGGTVLNL
-365 GAITGQGSAE
+365 GKITGQGSAE
-375 FTGTVENLGYVGAG
+375 FTGTVENSGYAVAE
-389 KITGCKIH
+389 ITGCKIH

-409 ENSTWDEYVY
+409 TGSTWNEYVY
-419 LLGYRWPAEKI
+419 LLGRSWKI
-430 PSAAGESISLKF
+430 PSGAGESITLKVS
-442 PSYISEPAAMT
+442 SYLPPVMENP
-453 NTLVIPEGVTVTVDL
+453 LEIPKGVTVTVDL
-468 AGKPV
+468 AGKTL
-473 SADTTVTSDI
+473 SAKESDF

-509 GVLNANGGTVTGEV
+509 GILNANGGTVTSKV

-551 TAGNFMDCT
+551 TAGDFMDCT
-560 ITNNGGT
+560 ITNNGGM
-567 IGGDAIFD
+567 IGGDAILD
-575 RPEPDPEQPGAG
+575 KPEPDPEQPGAG

-604 VVVGGGILLAHS
+604 AVVGGGILLAHS

-629 ETRRELAV
+629 ETRQELAV
-637 VLWNMASKPE
+637 VLWNMAGKPE

>member
-1 MPVTGRKNFTFK
+1 MKKRLISMVLAVSMAVSIMPTPA
-13 EDFANE
+13 FA
-19 KTFDQHGS
+19 S
-27 GGQYGSQ
+27 G
-34 HHTCPCFCIRGGQQP
+34 GGQQP

-63 EDYSEVSSLDQLTYT
+63 EDYSEVSSLNQLIYT
-78 GNECKVRLKENIVM
+78 NNECKVRLTENIVM
-92 TTAVTVNSGNR
+92 TGAVTVNNGNR

-114 APENDRAFRIQDGA
+114 AAENSRAFLIQNGA
-128 LTIEDSIGTG
+128 LTIEDSTGRG
-138 VIQGSGTVT
+138 VIQGSGTVNG
-147 SYGGNGGAIWMSS
+147 YGGAILMNG

-167 TLTGGTIR
+167 TLAGGTIR

-183 GVYMGSGTF
+183 GVSMGNGTF
-192 HMTGGAIQN
+192 RMTGGAIRN
-201 CLATDGGLADGGG
+201 CSATGGKADGGG
-214 VYVFGGS
+214 VYVSGGS
-221 FELTDGTISACKANN
+221 FEMSDGTISACNAAN
-236 AGGGVYVSSGSFE
+236 AGGGVYVLSGSFE
-249 MSGGSIENCTAH
+249 MSGGSIEDCTAY
-261 EGAGVKVYAS
+261 EGAGVKVYPS
-271 NGKTA
+271 SGKTA
-276 SFSMN
+276 SFSMT
-281 GSGEIKNCNQ
+281 GGEIKNCNT
-291 NGVSVSAIGNGTP
+291 NGVSIYAIGGTS
-304 EFTMDGGT
+304 EFSMSGGT
-312 IEGSSG
+312 IEDNSG
-318 YGVWVAAGS
+318 FGVWVDNGS
-327 AVMSGGSVKDSER
+327 AVMSGGSVKGSER
-340 YDIYIGRSATLTVN
+340 YDIYIGSRAALTVK
-354 NTQVGGTVMNM
+354 NTQVGGTVLNL
-365 GAITGQGSAE
+365 GKITGQGSAE
-375 FTGTVENLGYVGAG
+375 FTGTVENSGYAVAE
-389 KITGCKIH
+389 ITGCKIH

-409 ENSTWDEYVY
+409 EGSTWDEYVY
-419 LLGYRWPAEKI
+419 LLGHSWPTAKI
-430 PSAAGESISLKF
+430 PSAAGESISLKV
-442 PSYISEPAAMT
+442 PSYITATME

-473 SADTTVTSDI
+473 SADAETSDI

-494 DSSTGGTLSIPIEND
+494 DSGTDGALSIPIEND
-509 GVLNANGGTVTGEV
+509 GILNANGGTVTSEV

-532 GTPVTKFTGTLVNE
+532 GTPVTQFTGTLFNE

-551 TAGNFMDCT
+551 TAGDFRDCT

-567 IGGDAIFD
+567 IGGDAIWD
-575 RPEPDPEQPGAG
+575 NPEPGPEQPGAG

-629 ETRRELAV
+629 ETRQELAV
-637 VLWNMASKPE
+637 VLWNMAGKPE